1 MPFPTWTLLKH
12 ADRQLQRNV
21 TTSLYGYIEI
31 DAMAYA
37 LNKTTEIFPR
47 HIMIEAP
54 TPLTR
59 LNRLSEHFDIDLWI
73 KRDDLAGPT
82 LGGNK
87 ARQLEYYFGAALAK
101 GADTILIT
109 GAVQSN
115 FVRIAAAIA
124 TALGMDAVLQLEHRV
139 KNDSESYKN
148 SGNVLLNKIFG
159 ARIVYYPE
167 GEDENGADAALYQEA
182 ERLTKLGKR
191 PYVIPL
197 GENSPPLGAL
207 GYVNC
212 AAEIVGQAGQ
222 CQFDEV
228 VVGSGSGASHLG
240 MIAGM
245 KRYSPSTKVV
255 GSCVRRDKIL
265 QRERLVI
272 MGRNFNDMVEEAII
286 SDLDIQLWDGA
297 LAPGYGILG
306 DAATTALK
314 LLANFEGQVVDPAYT
329 AKVFACIVER
339 CSGMQI
345 KKGSKILFV
354 HSGGLAGLF
363 GYHNELV
370 EIFS

>member
-1 MPFPTWTLLKH
+1 M
-12 ADRQLQRNV
+12 N
-21 TTSLYGYIEI
+21 S
-31 DAMAYA
+31 A
-37 LNKTTEIFPR
+37 LNKTTGMFPR

-59 LNRLSEHFDIDLWI
+59 LNRISEHFDIDLWI

-87 ARQLEYYFGAALAK
+87 TRQLEYYFGAALAK
-101 GADTILIT
+101 EADTILIT

-124 TALGMDAVLQLEHRV
+124 ASLGLDAVIQLEHRV
-139 KNDSESYKN
+139 NNYSDSYKN
-148 SGNVLLNKIFG
+148 SGNVLLNKMFG

-167 GEDENGADAALYQEA
+167 GGDENGADNALYQEA

-197 GENSPPLGAL
+197 GKNRPPLGAL

-212 AAEIVGQAGQ
+212 AAEIVAQAGQ
-222 CQFDEV
+222 CHFNEV
-228 VVGSGSGASHLG
+228 VIGSGSGASHLG

-245 KRYSPSTKVV
+245 KRYSPNTKVV
-255 GSCVRRDKIL
+255 GSCVRRKKTL
-265 QRERLVI
+265 QKERLI
-272 MGRNFNDMVEEAII
+272 FMSKNFNDMVDEAVI
-286 SDLDIQLWDGA
+286 SDCDIELWDGA

-306 DAATTALK
+306 DTATTALR
-314 LLANFEGQVVDPAYT
+314 LLAKLEGQVVDPAYT
-329 AKVFACIVER
+329 AKVFACVVER
-339 CSGMQI
+339 CSNMQI
-345 KKGSKILFV
+345 KKGNKILFV

-363 GYHNELV
+363 GYQNELV
-370 EIFS
+370 KIFN

>member
-1 MPFPTWTLLKH
+1 
-12 ADRQLQRNV
+12 
-21 TTSLYGYIEI
+21 
-31 DAMAYA
+31 MASA

-87 ARQLEYYFGAALAK
+87 TRQLEYYFGAALAK

-124 TALGMDAVLQLEHRV
+124 AALGMDAVLQLEHRV
-139 KNDSESYKN
+139 NNDSESYKN

-167 GEDENGADAALYQEA
+167 GDDENGADAALYQEA

-228 VVGSGSGASHLG
+228 VIGSGSGASHLG

-339 CSGMQI
+339 CSDIQI

-363 GYHNELV
+363 GYQNDLIK
-370 EIFS
+370 IFS

>member
-1 MPFPTWTLLKH
+1 MTF
-12 ADRQLQRNV
+12 
-21 TTSLYGYIEI
+21 
-31 DAMAYA
+31 A
-37 LNKTTEIFPR
+37 LNTATENFPR

-59 LNRLSEHFDIDLWI
+59 LNRISEHFDIDLWI

-87 ARQLEYYFGAALAK
+87 TRQLEYYFGAALAK

-115 FVRIAAAIA
+115 FVRIAAAVA
-124 TALGMDAVLQLEHRV
+124 AALGMEAVLQLEHRV
-139 KNDSESYKN
+139 NNETESYKN
-148 SGNVLLNKIFG
+148 SGNILLNKMFG
-159 ARIVYYPE
+159 ARLIYYPK
-167 GEDENGADAALYQEA
+167 GEDENGADDALYQEA

-212 AAEIVGQAGQ
+212 AAEIVAQAGQ

-245 KRYSPSTKVV
+245 KRYSPDTKVV
-255 GSCVRRDKIL
+255 GSCVRRNKTR
-265 QRERLVI
+265 QKERLI
-272 MGRNFNDMVEEAII
+272 LMSTNFNDMVEETII
-286 SDLDIQLWDGA
+286 SDFDIRLWDGA
-297 LAPGYGILG
+297 LAPVYGILG
-306 DAATTALK
+306 DAATTALR
-314 LLANFEGQVVDPAYT
+314 LLAKLEGQVVDPAYT

-339 CSGMQI
+339 CSDAQI

-363 GYHNELV
+363 GYQNDLV
-370 EIFS
+370 KIFD

>member
-1 MPFPTWTLLKH
+1 M
-12 ADRQLQRNV
+12 N
-21 TTSLYGYIEI
+21 
-31 DAMAYA
+31 AMTFA

-47 HIMIEAP
+47 HIMVEAP

-87 ARQLEYYFGAALAK
+87 TRQLEYYFGAALAK

-124 TALGMDAVLQLEHRV
+124 AALGMDAVLQLEHRV
-139 KNDSESYKN
+139 NNDTESYKN
-148 SGNVLLNKIFG
+148 SCNVLLNKMFG
-159 ARIVYYPE
+159 ARIVYYAE
-167 GEDENGADAALYQEA
+167 GEDEKGADTALYREA

-197 GENSPPLGAL
+197 SENSPPLGAL

-222 CQFDEV
+222 SQFDEV

-245 KRYSPSTKVV
+245 KRCNPNTKVV
-255 GSCVRRDKIL
+255 GSCVRRNKTL
-265 QRERLVI
+265 QKERLVI
-272 MGRNFNDMVEEAII
+272 MSKNFNDMVEEAII

-314 LLANFEGQVVDPAYT
+314 LLANLEGQAVDPAYT

-339 CSGMQI
+339 CSDMQI

-363 GYHNELV
+363 GYQNELV
-370 EIFS
+370 KIFS